1 MDNKRNPM
9 QTKSGNN
16 ITVPL
21 IAAVA
26 ITSALIFGWM
36 MTSNGDR
43 NQAEMTT
50 QSSSTGA
57 SSGEAGP
64 STIRNDQDM
73 RANPGAGAAPTK
85 APNSNPAAADTQAI
99 HDGNLRPIRG
109 ASPHSG
115 TLIVL
120 GT

>member
-36 MTSNGDR
+36 MTSNGD
-43 NQAEMTT
+43 QAEMTT

-57 SSGEAGP
+57 SSGEAGQ
-64 STIRNDQDM
+64 STIQNDQDI

-85 APNSNPAAADTQAI
+85 APNSNPAAADTQA
-99 HDGNLRPIRG
+99 NP
-109 ASPHSG
+109 
-115 TLIVL
+115 
-120 GT
+120 